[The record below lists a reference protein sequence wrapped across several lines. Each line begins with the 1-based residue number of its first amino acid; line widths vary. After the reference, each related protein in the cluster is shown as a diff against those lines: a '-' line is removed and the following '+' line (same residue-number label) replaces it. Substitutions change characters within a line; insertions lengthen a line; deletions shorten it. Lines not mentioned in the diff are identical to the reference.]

1 HPPRPTL
8 FPYTTLFRSLT
19 PRDRAAGRGAD
30 TAGLTGH
37 VARKAAVVR
46 AHLPVRQVDLEPEN
60 GPDPADRE
68 LEVRTEPGA
77 RVPLAVAVAGQVAVV
92 DVVARCR
99 HLVEESGDRHL
110 RRRRLSKPR
119 RCQRHDDGEGEYRR
133 YRESSHHCPPQ
144 DRGEP
149 QLNLVTASRRGHH
162 QQLPGNG
169 ADEK

>member
-1 HPPRPTL
+1 VTVLARQRELRVYPLDLDHAADVRVDVQTAVGVD
-8 FPYTTLFRSLT
+8 LT

-37 VARKAAVVR
+37 VAREAAVVR

-77 RVPLAVAVAGQVAVV
+77 PVPLAVAVAGQVAVV

-110 RRRRLSKPR
+110 PRRRLS
-119 RCQRHDDGEGEYRR
+119 
-133 YRESSHHCPPQ
+133 
-144 DRGEP
+144 
-149 QLNLVTASRRGHH
+149 T
-162 QQLPGNG
+162 
-169 ADEK
+169 